1 MAKIFIYPTT
11 SLILSDLVARYGHTP
26 LSSATAVRERVQTA
40 GIESVPL
47 QITPEEPKKGLRWAA
62 VEVPSGVRGRMAL
75 YGPMIEACD
84 AAIVIEDA
92 DFAFGCMGCARTNE
106 LVKYLIREK
115 NVPRLDL
122 DYPKNEDEGT
132 RFVAAIRR
140 PRYGSHRSPA
150 ARSTAGS
157 SRRLTRR
164 HGRSMARYSSP
175 TLH

>member
-1 MAKIFIYPTT
+1 MAKVFIYPAT

-26 LSSATAVRERVQTA
+26 LSSATAIRERIQTA

-84 AAIVIEDA
+84 AAIVIDDA
-92 DFAFGCMGCARTNE
+92 DLAFGCMGCARTNE
-106 LVKYLIREK
+106 LVKYLIRERD
-115 NVPRLDL
+115 VPRLDL
-122 DYPKNEDEGT
+122 MYPKSEEEGV

-140 PRYGSHRSPA
+140 FLDGL
-150 ARSTAGS
+150 GGN
-157 SRRLTRR
+157 L
-164 HGRSMARYSSP
+164 
-175 TLH
+175 